1 MSQKQQAESGKTINS
16 NFAQL
21 QQAPAYPADFT
32 QNLSPRAGGYNE
44 TPDNVILQPLT
55 QFPQDINIPA
65 NTVINVPIQTLLGSS
80 CVGFILQNV
89 TSDVFI
95 SINGGGF
102 RTVTQNISVDG
113 CQITSLMVNGGVNG
127 CILQLIGV

>member
-1 MSQKQQAESGKTINS
+1 MKQQAESDKTINS

-21 QQAPAYPADFT
+21 RNADPYPASFGE
-32 QNLSPRAGGYNE
+32 NLTPRPGGYNE
-44 TPDNVILQPLT
+44 TPENVVLQPLT

-65 NTVINVPIQTLLGSS
+65 NTLVNVPIQTLLGSS
-80 CVGFILQNV
+80 CVGFLLQGV
-89 TSDVFI
+89 TANVFI

-102 RTVTQNISVDG
+102 RTITQNISVDG
-113 CQITSLMVNGGVNG
+113 CQINSLAINGGVNG

>member
-1 MSQKQQAESGKTINS
+1 MKQQWESDK
-16 NFAQL
+16 
-21 QQAPAYPADFT
+21 
-32 QNLSPRAGGYNE
+32 NLSPRPGGYNQ

-55 QFPQDINIPA
+55 QFPQDIVIAA
-65 NTVINVPIQTLLGSS
+65 NTLINVPIQTLLGSS

-89 TSDVFI
+89 TSNVFI

-102 RTVTQNISVDG
+102 RTMTQNISVDG
-113 CQITSLMVNGGVNG
+113 CQITSLAVNGGVNG